1 MIRLPTRSTRTDTL
15 FPYATLFRSEKQ
27 VEARDPDYAIK
38 HPMILDRI
46 RAVVLSP
53 GGKRPASPDEAVAL
67 AKRAYDDV
75 TAYLTKIR
83 PAKLEVRPTPSGASV
98 TPAAKRSEQRREGN
112 ECVSTGRS
120 RGAPYH

>member
-1 MIRLPTRSTRTDTL
+1 MRISDWSSDVCSSDLVKAGTQAREADAAQAVSIANRT
-15 FPYATLFRSEKQ
+15 AVIEWEKQ
-27 VEARDPDYAIK
+27 VKARDPDYAIK

-75 TAYLTKIR
+75 TAYLTKIDR
-83 PAKLEVRPTPSGASV
+83 T
-98 TPAAKRSEQRREGN
+98 
-112 ECVSTGRS
+112 STRLNS
-120 RGAPYH
+120 SH

>member
-1 MIRLPTRSTRTDTL
+1 
-15 FPYATLFRSEKQ
+15 
-27 VEARDPDYAIK
+27 
-38 HPMILDRI
+38 MILDRI

-98 TPAAKRSEQRREGN
+98 TPAAKPKRSEEHTSELQSLMRISYAVFCLKKKKNTNKNCTALRHN
-112 ECVSTGRS
+112 IKYKQT
-120 RGAPYH
+120 

>member
-1 MIRLPTRSTRTDTL
+1 MRISDWSSDVCSSDL
-15 FPYATLFRSEKQ
+15 
-27 VEARDPDYAIK
+27 YAIK

-98 TPAAKRSEQRREGN
+98 TPAAKPKSLREAIALGA
-112 ECVSTGRS
+112 
-120 RGAPYH
+120 RGG